1 MVSRV
6 RTAPGVVEQVTVRCD
21 VLEGLAPGDPP
32 VVMPWYLKST
42 GAARQ
47 CFGRKKDGRLR
58 EWLRDATPGHQH
70 TRRYLARRLV
80 WLDCLTREGRPR

>member
-21 VLEGLAPGDPP
+21 VLEYLAPGDPP

-47 CFGRKKDGRLR
+47 CFGRKKDGRQN
-58 EWLRDATPGHQH
+58 EWLYTGFGVVMRTATTISP
-70 TRRYLARRLV
+70 A
-80 WLDCLTREGRPR
+80 